1 MAKNK
6 QPDERERPSEW
17 RRAMASVLICLGGI
31 FGGRTPPE
39 PQIIP
44 HGQRR
49 REPGTGAPGE
59 EEETDAPG
67 WTREPPRGGTG

>member
-1 MAKNK
+1 MAKQEK
-6 QPDERERPSEW
+6 PGERERPGEW

-39 PQIIP
+39 PEIIP

-49 REPGTGAPGE
+49 REPTAGGTDDD
-59 EEETDAPG
+59 EETATPR
-67 WTREPPRGGTG
+67 WIREPPRGGTA

>member
-1 MAKNK
+1 MAKPK
-6 QPDERERPSEW
+6 ESGERERPSSW

-31 FGGRTPPE
+31 FGGATPPE
-39 PQIIP
+39 PEVIP

-49 REPGTGAPGE
+49 REPGAGGTGDD
-59 EEETDAPG
+59 EETEAPR